1 LGWAGPGQPA
11 GPDSAP
17 KVLGRFRP
25 KNGLGRS
32 RPKKTDILLWARPG
46 LEGRTGPGSAWPR
59 PKRAGGNNFPPP
71 LHAER
76 YSFCMQRRKKI
87 NTRIGGKK
95 SYLARGWRW
104 LAAFL
109 AVLWRRLVAA
119 SWLTDGGSKQ
129 RRRSSVFCVFP

>member
-1 LGWAGPGQPA
+1 
-11 GPDSAP
+11 
-17 KVLGRFRP
+17 
-25 KNGLGRS
+25 
-32 RPKKTDILLWARPG
+32 
-46 LEGRTGPGSAWPR
+46 
-59 PKRAGGNNFPPP
+59 
-71 LHAER
+71 
-76 YSFCMQRRKKI
+76 MQRRKKI

-129 RRRSSVFCVFP
+129 RRRSVFCVFP

>member
-1 LGWAGPGQPA
+1 MGWAGPAQPTGSASAQNCWADFGPKKHYLLGQTRPRRQGWAGPGP
-11 GPDSAP
+11 
-17 KVLGRFRP
+17 
-25 KNGLGRS
+25 
-32 RPKKTDILLWARPG
+32 
-46 LEGRTGPGSAWPR
+46 EGRTGPGSAWPR
-59 PKRAGGNNFPPP
+59 PKRAGGINFPPP

-129 RRRSSVFCVFP
+129 RRRSVFCVFP